1 MLALAATM
9 AAAAAAFSTPAPVQ
23 ALGLDTP
30 LLAYAGGRAAGDCDR
45 VRVWNRATRRTV
57 RLGRTTSCEQTSTG
71 TGIAA
76 VSIAGKRVLWLHF
89 TGGNIR
95 EWSLFTATTTA
106 PRPRR
111 IRFVARDVDAPPPIV
126 LGEGDT
132 TRYGE
137 LLPYAVDREVVV
149 LMPNGSRA
157 FAWTAPARVTAIGA
171 NWGGVAVAV
180 EDGRVF
186 VLENGA
192 VESSWSGSPSASA
205 VFITGNGVALQRGRT
220 VELRTG
226 SSTRRWTIPA
236 GARLRDAEGLRAVYL
251 AAGRAQ
257 LLNLSSG
264 ETRDLGRATDVQL
277 ESSTA
282 AVGSGR
288 AVRVLRVG

>member
-1 MLALAATM
+1 MLALAATVTSAI
-9 AAAAAAFSTPAPVQ
+9 AAITAPAPV
-23 ALGLDTP
+23 ATLALDTP
-30 LLAYAGGRAAGDCDR
+30 WLAYASAHRAADCDR
-45 VRVWNRATRRTV
+45 VRVWSRATRRTV
-57 RLGRTTSCEQTSTG
+57 RLGRTTSCEETSTG

-76 VSIAGKRVLWLHF
+76 LAIAGNRVLWLHF

-111 IRFVARDVDAPPPIV
+111 LRFVARDVDALPPIV

-132 TRYGE
+132 TRYGD

-149 LMPNGSRA
+149 LRPNGARA
-157 FAWTAPARVTAIGA
+157 FAWTAPARVTAVGA

-192 VESSWSGSPSASA
+192 VETSWAGSPAATA
-205 VFITGNGVALQRGRT
+205 VFVTGNGVASQRGRM
-220 VELRTG
+220 VEMRTG

-236 GARLRDAEGLRAVYL
+236 GARLRDAEGFRAVYL
-251 AAGRAQ
+251 SAGRAT
-257 LLNLSSG
+257 LLNLSDG
-264 ETRDLGRATDVQL
+264 TTRDLGRATDVQL
-277 ESSTA
+277 EYATA

-288 AVRVLRVG
+288 SIRLLRVG